1 MDERRDFTIDQANFG
16 DLPEYFEELR
26 SNGMR
31 TIIILVCDR
40 IGIILLE
47 MKRFEVS
54 TLFNECPS
62 ITISQKHFTY
72 PLLSTREEELFKLF
86 QRRNE
91 LIVFSILS
99 LCSHKVQPI
108 MLVR

>member
-1 MDERRDFTIDQANFG
+1 MDERRDFTIDQGNFG

-47 MKRFEVS
+47 MKRFGVS
-54 TLFNECPS
+54 KLFNECPS
-62 ITISQKHFTY
+62 ITISQKHYTY
-72 PLLSTREEELFKLF
+72 NLLSILHEKKNYSNCFKDEM
-86 QRRNE
+86 N
-91 LIVFSILS
+91 
-99 LCSHKVQPI
+99 
-108 MLVR
+108 